1 MDISIELFKQ
11 ERMNST
17 YPTPNLTQTST
28 AKANQL
34 LKKSTQVLFMI
45 AVIGQLFFVVHIVS
59 YYGSSIFTGD
69 YEHWNKL
76 LANGLVEGDVIGN
89 IVLMMHI
96 FLAAVITFGGP
107 LQFIPKVR
115 SNYPTFHRWNGR
127 VYTLT
132 AILISL
138 AGLYMVFMH
147 GVIGGN
153 IMAMGNTLNAS
164 LIIIFAILTW
174 RTAVSRDFTAHKR
187 WAIRA
192 FLVVSGV
199 WFFRIGFGIW
209 IAINFG
215 SAPGSTEDLSGPFDM
230 FLAFAHT
237 LIPLAILELYFFTKQ
252 KNSSIVKYAMATFLL
267 VLSGLLA
274 VGIIMTTMIFW
285 MPS

>member
-1 MDISIELFKQ
+1 
-11 ERMNST
+11 MNST
-17 YPTPNLTQTST
+17 YPTPDLAQTSAT
-28 AKANQL
+28 KANQL
-34 LKKSTQVLFMI
+34 LKKSTQFLFMI
-45 AVIGQLFFVVHIVS
+45 AVIGQLFFVLHIVS
-59 YYGSSIFTGD
+59 YYGSSILTGD

-76 LANGLVEGDVIGN
+76 LSNGLIEGDVIGN
-89 IVLMMHI
+89 IALMVHL
-96 FLAAVITFGGP
+96 FLAAIITFGGP

-115 SNYPTFHRWNGR
+115 SKYPTFHRWNGR
-127 VYTLT
+127 IYILT

-138 AGLYMVFMH
+138 AGLYMVFMR

-153 IMAMGNTLNAS
+153 IMVMGNTLNAS

-174 RTAVSRDFTAHKR
+174 RTAVSRNFTAHKR

-192 FLVVSGV
+192 FLAVSGV

-230 FLAFAHT
+230 FLAFAHS
-237 LIPLAILELYFFTKQ
+237 LVPLAILELYFYAKS
-252 KNSSIVKYAMATFLL
+252 NSPKVKYAMAYFLFI
-267 VLSGLLA
+267 LSGLLA
-274 VGIIMTTMIFW
+274 IGIFMAAMIFW